1 MDTYP
6 HMIFS
11 PLYALHYVLIHFYF
25 WKAPLLL
32 TISGTKFG
40 TISGTKFGNRVILQS
55 NNV

>member
-40 TISGTKFGNRVILQS
+40 NRVILQS